1 MKIGLVVPQFGI
13 NATKENLIKFIQLA
27 EKEDFESLWVY
38 DRMLY
43 PLDSQ
48 PPYPYSGP
56 PDMSE
61 WPEYFKNVLDPLTTL
76 AFIAANTTKTH
87 LGTCIID
94 MVFHNPITLAKE
106 FTTIDILSGGRV
118 ICGFGIGW
126 SKHEFLASNISYEKR
141 GERVNEILQ
150 VIKRVWTDDIVE
162 FNGDFYKIPKSI
174 IDPKPIQ
181 KPHPKI
187 LLGGFSPK
195 TFERMIKYGDGY
207 IGALAGSFEYFANS
221 LKMFND
227 AIKKSSKRTIRSDFD
242 LTILTYPYLFTS
254 SSEND
259 HNNNNNNRLPMTG
272 RTIDE
277 IGSDLSKLK
286 SFGVDRVILAV
297 NAEENYDVN
306 KTMEFVKELRK
317 FCQ

>member
-1 MKIGLVVPQFGI
+1 MKVGLVVPQFGV
-13 NATKENLIKFIQLA
+13 NSTKENLITFIHLA
-27 EKEDFESLWVY
+27 EREGFESLWVY

-43 PLDSQ
+43 AINPQ
-48 PPYPYSGP
+48 QGYGGT
-56 PDMSE
+56 PDKKE

-76 AFIAANTTKTH
+76 AFIAANTSKVN

-106 FTTIDILSGGRV
+106 FTTIDILSEGRT
-118 ICGFGIGW
+118 ICGLGIGW
-126 SKHEFLASNISYEKR
+126 SKDEYLAANIPYEKR
-141 GERVNEILQ
+141 GERANEILQ
-150 VIKRVWTDDIVE
+150 AMKKVWTDDIVE
-162 FNGDFYKIPKSI
+162 FNGDFYKVPKSI
-174 IDPKPIQ
+174 IGPKPIQ

-207 IGALAGSFEYFANS
+207 IGVLIGSFEYFANS

-259 HNNNNNNRLPMTG
+259 HNNNNRPPMTG

>member
-1 MKIGLVVPQFGI
+1 
-13 NATKENLIKFIQLA
+13 
-27 EKEDFESLWVY
+27 
-38 DRMLY
+38 
-43 PLDSQ
+43 
-48 PPYPYSGP
+48 
-56 PDMSE
+56 
-61 WPEYFKNVLDPLTTL
+61 
-76 AFIAANTTKTH
+76 

-106 FTTIDILSGGRV
+106 FTTIDILSEGRT
-118 ICGFGIGW
+118 ICGLGIGW
-126 SKHEFLASNISYEKR
+126 SKDEYLAANIPYEKR
-141 GERVNEILQ
+141 GERANEILQ
-150 VIKRVWTDDIVE
+150 AMKKVWTADIVE
-162 FNGDFYKIPKSI
+162 FNGDFYKVPKSI
-174 IDPKPIQ
+174 IGPKPIQ

-207 IGALAGSFEYFANS
+207 IGVLIGSFEYFTNS
-221 LKMFND
+221 IKMFNN
-227 AIKKSSKRTIRSDFD
+227 AIKKSSKRNIRSDFD
-242 LTILTYPYLFTS
+242 LTILTYPYLFTN

-259 HNNNNNNRLPMTG
+259 HHHHNRPPMTG

>member
-1 MKIGLVVPQFGI
+1 MKVGLVVPQFGV
-13 NATKENLIKFIQLA
+13 NSTKENLITFIHLA
-27 EKEDFESLWVY
+27 EREGFESLWVY

-43 PLDSQ
+43 AINPQ
-48 PPYPYSGP
+48 QGYGGT
-56 PDMSE
+56 PDKKE

-76 AFIAANTTKTH
+76 AFIAANTSKVN

-106 FTTIDILSGGRV
+106 FTTIDILSEGRT
-118 ICGFGIGW
+118 ICGLGIGW
-126 SKHEFLASNISYEKR
+126 SKDEYLAANIPYEKR
-141 GERVNEILQ
+141 GERANEILQ
-150 VIKRVWTDDIVE
+150 AMKKVWTDDIVE
-162 FNGDFYKIPKSI
+162 FNGDFYKVPKSI
-174 IDPKPIQ
+174 IGPKPIQ

-195 TFERMIKYGDGY
+195 TFERMVKYGDGY
-207 IGALAGSFEYFANS
+207 IGVLIGSFEYFANS

-259 HNNNNNNRLPMTG
+259 HNNNNNNRPPMTG